1 MGVFSFSGYF
11 ESGSGF
17 KPNYLDSVGR
27 GFAKLLRIFMKIE
40 IESVKNSF
48 YEFFSK
54 EFIVCNI
61 YFKRLY

>member
-40 IESVKNSF
+40 IESVKNS
-48 YEFFSK
+48 
-54 EFIVCNI
+54 
-61 YFKRLY
+61 